1 MYVAHEG
8 NRYRLG
14 VESFLEPILHVDMDA
29 FFVEVE
35 RLTDPALRAVPVI
48 VGGLGSRGVVA
59 SASYEARRRGV
70 RSAMPMVEARRRCPQ
85 GRFVAPDHGRYRA
98 VSVRVFELL
107 GAFTP
112 LVEPLSVDE
121 AFLDVAGLRRHYA
134 SPEDVA
140 IAIRRTLREEVG
152 LPASVGIAPTKFLAK
167 LASEEAKPD
176 GWFKVPAGQE
186 LAFLHPLPVRR
197 LWGVGEATHASLEG
211 IGVTTIGDVAALPA
225 GVLQRRLGRAVG
237 DHLVALA
244 AGLDRRSVT
253 VERPMK
259 SISVEETFARDVSD
273 ESELTHE
280 LAALCDRLASRLRR
294 SGRRGRTVTLKVRFA
309 DFATITRSL
318 TVHAPLAG
326 TGELSDAARALWGRI
341 DRGGRAVRLLGVG
354 VSALSAVD
362 DSPGQLMLSID
373 GQSDTARVVDEIR
386 TRFGDGAVRPARLA
400 PGRAPHRDGDVG

>member
-1 MYVAHEG
+1 
-8 NRYRLG
+8 
-14 VESFLEPILHVDMDA
+14 
-29 FFVEVE
+29 
-35 RLTDPALRAVPVI
+35 
-48 VGGLGSRGVVA
+48 
-59 SASYEARRRGV
+59 
-70 RSAMPMVEARRRCPQ
+70 MPMVEARRRCPQ